1 MSVMKNRINA
11 LLPMVIIPLLL
22 AGLLLGAFVLRNY
35 LVGALYA
42 GFQDSLRNELI
53 TIEQALEY
61 AFQANDFHAVQ
72 KVAANL
78 SYQSPI
84 RVIRIINLK
93 GDILASSVPEE
104 VGVHLDLNSPPC
116 RSCHTAQNA
125 VAASFQQIP
134 LSDAG
139 ERVMASAKI
148 LDNQVA
154 CQSCHANAGES
165 LGLILVDHEVAPL
178 EAQTAGLSL
187 RIYGGAGI
195 LFLLL
200 AGAFGFG
207 YSRLIARPLRSLVA
221 GAANPATY
229 ARQDEL
235 GALARRL
242 QGLEAEVQERGTL
255 LDDQRRSFHALVA
268 LSESIDVTMTAEKV
282 LQFAIGKVHE
292 VTGFAA
298 IAMRLFDANQK
309 CFRLVAQS
317 GMTPRMVDDLRCIP
331 AEIGFTGDVYKT
343 HRAAYTSNL
352 SADQRLES
360 PSPPAAGYQSLISVP
375 FLSGDRLMGSMELAA
390 KEVHVWS
397 EDEVRWLEL
406 MGRSIGTVLHH
417 IETSNQLQGMAVMH
431 ERSRIAQE
439 IHDGLAQLIGTLRI
453 WAEQA
458 QVALQDNDLREVH
471 NDLQKI
477 EQSARDAYGGLR
489 EEILGLRDVLL
500 PGRGVA
506 SVIREFLSR
515 YQRQW
520 GIETQLLV
528 QQNGSSGEGRPSG
541 AGQLAI
547 SPAAEIQLLRI
558 IQEGLANVRRHANA
572 SRVVIS
578 LQAGANSLRVEIR
591 DNGQG
596 FDQSE
601 VPEDKFGLRIMRER
615 AASVGGR
622 VSVNARRG
630 EGTLLIV
637 ELPNQD
643 HPSQVLPWTSES
655 EEVE

>member
-1 MSVMKNRINA
+1 
-11 LLPMVIIPLLL
+11 
-22 AGLLLGAFVLRNY
+22 
-35 LVGALYA
+35 
-42 GFQDSLRNELI
+42 
-53 TIEQALEY
+53 
-61 AFQANDFHAVQ
+61 
-72 KVAANL
+72 
-78 SYQSPI
+78 
-84 RVIRIINLK
+84 
-93 GDILASSVPEE
+93 
-104 VGVHLDLNSPPC
+104 
-116 RSCHTAQNA
+116 
-125 VAASFQQIP
+125 
-134 LSDAG
+134 
-139 ERVMASAKI
+139 
-148 LDNQVA
+148 
-154 CQSCHANAGES
+154 
-165 LGLILVDHEVAPL
+165 
-178 EAQTAGLSL
+178 
-187 RIYGGAGI
+187 
-195 LFLLL
+195 
-200 AGAFGFG
+200 
-207 YSRLIARPLRSLVA
+207 
-221 GAANPATY
+221 
-229 ARQDEL
+229 
-235 GALARRL
+235 
-242 QGLEAEVQERGTL
+242 
-255 LDDQRRSFHALVA
+255 
-268 LSESIDVTMTAEKV
+268 
-282 LQFAIGKVHE
+282 
-292 VTGFAA
+292 
-298 IAMRLFDANQK
+298 
-309 CFRLVAQS
+309 
-317 GMTPRMVDDLRCIP
+317 
-331 AEIGFTGDVYKT
+331 
-343 HRAAYTSNL
+343 
-352 SADQRLES
+352 
-360 PSPPAAGYQSLISVP
+360 
-375 FLSGDRLMGSMELAA
+375 
-390 KEVHVWS
+390 
-397 EDEVRWLEL
+397 
-406 MGRSIGTVLHH
+406 VLHH